1 MSFIGYIEESQAG
14 EALKALYEK
23 YRAPHGDLDHIIKIH
38 SYNPRSM
45 VGHYELYKTLMF
57 GRSELSR
64 VQREMIAVVVSAEN
78 RCKY

>member
-1 MSFIGYIEESQAG
+1 MSYIGYIEDR
-14 EALKALYEK
+14 EANEELKALYRK
-23 YRAPHGDLDHIIKIH
+23 YRSPHGDVDHILKIH
-38 SYNPRSM
+38 SYQPRSM

-57 GRSELSR
+57 GPSELSR